1 MSSAERAVVDFE
13 TEKIESRP
21 NYPPKPVGVA
31 IKLPGQKPE
40 YLAWGHP
47 EGNNCDVTIARSKL
61 REAFQYRTVFH
72 NNGFDLDVAAC
83 YLGMRPQ
90 RGFDDTIFLAF
101 LNDPYEREL
110 KLKPLA
116 HKHLNMPPEEQ
127 NALRDW
133 LLDNEPELRAK
144 NKQGKWGEYICRA
157 PGNVVGPY
165 AVGDVARTGKLF
177 DKLYPIVQERGMAAA
192 YRRELAVAPIVLGM
206 EQSGVRVN
214 RKRLKEALRAFEK
227 LDTLLVQQ
235 IHRRLG
241 VYRRPGIAK
250 SGQRTSDEFNVD
262 SGKQLAAALLRAN
275 KLSAVIKT
283 PKGQVSTKLDILRKT
298 CTDKKLLDLLAVH
311 SVCRKYITSFLRPW
325 LEQSALTG
333 GRINPRF
340 NQVPNDGGGGAR
352 SGRFSSS
359 DPNLQ
364 NVPTDVEESQN
375 RDTLLLL
382 QKWLKEE
389 LAYEFIGLRD
399 FIIPDEGMV
408 MICCDYSQQE
418 LRFLAHFEDGVLCE
432 AYNKDPTMDVHD
444 FVRQLILKEIG
455 IDFPR
460 KHVKIT
466 VFGIVYGMGVGKL
479 AARLGI
485 PEATAKRL
493 RDAVLQAIPGIKRL
507 MRYLKELAD
516 NDEPLITWGGRQY
529 YCEPPR
535 VVRAMGRD
543 GKPVYDEFGEP
554 AYKTMDFAY
563 KMLNYLIQPS
573 AADCT
578 KEGMINVQEALGDHC
593 RIAVQVHDELMVM
606 APSVKYARRIAEAM
620 CDIKLKVP
628 MLADPKV
635 SEESWARVKKI
646 AA

>member
-1 MSSAERAVVDFE
+1 MLLNMKHDRSIVDFE

-21 NYPPKPVGVA
+21 NYPPKPVGVS
-31 IKLPGQKPE
+31 IKLPGRRSE
-40 YLAWGHP
+40 YFAWGHP
-47 EGNNCDVTIARSKL
+47 SGNNCSVADARTRL
-61 REAFQYRTVFH
+61 REAFEYRTVFH
-72 NNGFDLDVAAC
+72 NAGFDMDVAGC
-83 YLGMRPQ
+83 YLGVRP
-90 RGFDDTIFLAF
+90 RKFDDTIFLAF

-116 HKHLNMPPEEQ
+116 YKHLRMAPEEQ
-127 NALRDW
+127 SRLRDW
-133 LLDNEPELRAK
+133 LLENEPALR
-144 NKQGKWGEYICRA
+144 NKGQHGKWGEYICRA
-157 PGNVVGPY
+157 PGELVGKY
-165 AVGDVARTGKLF
+165 ANGDTDRTGKLF
-177 DKLYPIVQERGMAAA
+177 DHLYPKVAARDMLPA
-192 YRRELAVAPIVLGM
+192 YRRELAVAPIVLSM

-214 RKRLKEALRAFEK
+214 RKRLKEALYIFER
-227 LDTLLVQQ
+227 LDTELVKR

-241 VYRRPGIAK
+241 ISRH
-250 SGQRTSDEFNVD
+250 GQAPAAEFNLD
-262 SGKQLAAALLRAN
+262 SGKQLGAALLRAG
-275 KLSAVIKT
+275 KLSAVVRT
-283 PKGQVSTKLDILRKT
+283 PKGQQCTKIDVLRKT

-311 SVCRKYITSFLRPW
+311 SVCKKYVSSFIKPW
-325 LEQSALTG
+325 LQQSEVTG

-382 QKWLKEE
+382 QRWLRD
-389 LAYEFIGLRD
+389 EFDYQFLGLRD

-408 MICCDYSQQE
+408 MICVDYSQQE
-418 LRFLAHFEDGVLCE
+418 LRLLAHFEDGVLCE

-444 FVRQLILKEIG
+444 FVRLLILKEIG

-466 VFGIVYGMGVGKL
+466 VFGIVYGMGVEKL
-479 AARLGI
+479 AARLEI
-485 PEATAKRL
+485 SVDIAKRL

-507 MRYLKELAD
+507 MRYLRDLAD
-516 NDEPLITWGGRQY
+516 DDKPLTTWGGRQY

-535 VVRAMGRD
+535 RIKVVTRD
-543 GKPVYDEFGEP
+543 GQQVYDEFGEP
-554 AYKTMDFAY
+554 VYKTIDFAY

-578 KEGMINVQEALGDHC
+578 KQGMIHVQEDLGDRC

-606 APSVKYARRIAEAM
+606 APSRKYGPRIAAAM
-620 CDIKLKVP
+620 CDIKLKLP
-628 MLADPKV
+628 MLAEPKY
-635 SEESWARVKKI
+635 SEESWARIKK